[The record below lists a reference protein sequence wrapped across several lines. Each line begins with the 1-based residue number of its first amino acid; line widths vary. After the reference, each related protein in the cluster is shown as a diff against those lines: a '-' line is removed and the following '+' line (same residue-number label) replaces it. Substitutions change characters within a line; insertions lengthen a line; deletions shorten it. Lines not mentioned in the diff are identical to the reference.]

1 MKPSEITRILDRA
14 IEYLLILTVMTSAIA
29 FSYDT
34 TKMFMVA
41 KETLNQIL
49 IAVTFG
55 VWITRMM
62 VARNFAMTLSA
73 ISLPVGVFL
82 ALNAISIH
90 RAEST
95 YLALRD
101 FWILLNYVLIFF
113 LVLNNLKRPRRINM
127 LVSVVVLTA
136 AINGVYGMMQA
147 AGIDPLF
154 SVRETGRA
162 KIFGFFGNPNF
173 LAGFLNICLPISVA
187 TLFLPDRR
195 YQVLGLVATP
205 FSVMGLFVTL
215 TRSEWIAFTCS
226 TLFFIFLLLAIKVVQ
241 PRKLAIVA
249 AAGACTLL
257 IAWTGVRGL
266 DPGKMRTDVRRI
278 TARAGSIGDATQFN
292 ARQRFMMWKMCMK
305 MVQSSPVFGVG
316 IGNFKQVFFDFQA
329 RWYASHVTEVDYQ
342 GFGRIPKGDD
352 LYEWYKDVAVSP
364 IRAHNE
370 YFQYAAELGIPGLA
384 VFLWMMAV
392 FFIRGWKVLSE
403 ISDAHAKIL
412 YAAILSSIFAV
423 LVSSIFN
430 FPFRR
435 PEVAMLF
442 WFLMGVASLPAAIFA
457 NWRMPRYYDN
467 KELLDAVEIDG
478 RYEDNAD
485 LPVFG
490 AAATVAVTSLII
502 FFVVRLHVANTLMK
516 DGLNI
521 QLKAGQYD
529 AAAARQ
535 AAAGKTREANELAKT
550 AFDYNQLAV
559 DRYKRSLDYDPNFG
573 ETHFR
578 LGQTYQAMKN
588 IDGAIAAYIESLKN
602 IQSKYTYFSMGAIY
616 QELGEIDKA
625 ITWYKKLLDLMPAYV
640 QGHFNLGYIY
650 LSVKNEPLSALYHWN
665 EILSPSYW
673 KEVSPGMVQKVHFNV
688 AEVCRKLGDSES
700 ALYHYAE
707 VLKIEPDSRPAAHYS
722 AELVAQLFR

>member
-1 MKPSEITRILDRA
+1 MKPSQITRVLDRA
-14 IEYLLILTVMTSAIA
+14 IESLLILTVLTSAIA

-49 IAVTFG
+49 IAATFG
-55 VWITRMM
+55 VWIIRMM
-62 VARNFAMTLSA
+62 VARNFSMTGSPVAVPAM
-73 ISLPVGVFL
+73 IFL
-82 ALNAISIH
+82 GINAISIH
-90 RAEST
+90 RAESS

-101 FWILLNYVLIFF
+101 FWILLNYVLLFF
-113 LVLNNLKRPRRINM
+113 LVLNNLKRPNRINM

-147 AGIDPLF
+147 AGYDPLF
-154 SVRETGRA
+154 TVRETGRA

-195 YQVLGLVATP
+195 YQILGLVATP
-205 FSVMGLFVTL
+205 FSIMGLLVTL

-226 TLFFIFLLLAIKVVQ
+226 TLFFIGLLLAIKVVS
-241 PRKLAIVA
+241 PRKLALVA

-257 IAWTGVRGL
+257 LSWTGVRGL
-266 DPGKMRTDVRRI
+266 DAGKMKADVRRL
-278 TARAGSIGDATQFN
+278 TARVSTIRDATQFN

-305 MVQSSPVFGVG
+305 MVESSPMFGVG

-329 RWYASHVTEVDYQ
+329 KWYRQHMTTVEYPGLGTM
-342 GFGRIPKGDD
+342 PHGDE

-370 YFQYAAELGIPGLA
+370 YLQYAAELGIPGLA

-392 FFIRGWKVLSE
+392 FFVRGWKVLSSL
-403 ISDAHAKIL
+403 SDAHSKIL
-412 YAAILSSIFAV
+412 YAAIMSSIFAV
-423 LVSSIFN
+423 LVSSVFN

-457 NWRMPRYYDN
+457 NWRLPSYYDN
-467 KELLDAVEIDG
+467 REILEAMEIDG
-478 RYEDNAD
+478 RHEAEAGF
-485 LPVFG
+485 PVFG
-490 AAATVAVTSLII
+490 AAATAGVTLLII

-516 DGLNI
+516 EGLNI
-521 QLKAGQYD
+521 QLQAGRYESASFQQESAGKKKEASD
-529 AAAARQ
+529 LRAQ
-535 AAAGKTREANELAKT
+535 AAALGE
-550 AFDYNQLAV
+550 LAV
-559 DRYKRSLDYDPNFG
+559 DKYRKSLEYDPNFG

-578 LGQTYQAMKN
+578 LGQTYQTLKQY
-588 IDGAIAAYIESLKN
+588 DKAIVSYLESFKN
-602 IQSKYTYFSMGAIY
+602 IQSKYTYFSIGSIY
-616 QELGEIDKA
+616 HDLGDFDKA
-625 ITWYKKLLDLMPAYV
+625 IVWYQRLLDIMPPYV
-640 QGHFNLGYIY
+640 QGHLNLGYIQ
-650 LSVKNEPLSALYHWN
+650 LSEKKDPLMALYHWK

-673 KEVSPGMVQKVHFNV
+673 KEASPGMIQKTHFNV
-688 AEVCRKLGDSES
+688 AEVCRKLGDPEE

-707 VLKIEPDSRPAAHYS
+707 VLKVEPDSRAAARYVTEFS
-722 AELVAQLFR
+722 EQLMR